1 MKVCF
6 GTDSSTLK
14 SSQKT
19 PVIWDSERV
28 INGHMLIMGK
38 SGTGKTYTL
47 KKILDQ
53 IQEQSQNQNKTNVR
67 VHIMDVHGDIE
78 VPGASTVKFS
88 ESTQYGFNPLMI
100 NPDPDFGGVRKKIQS
115 FIAALNRTQMK
126 LGSKQEAVLR
136 NILIDLYAANGFYE
150 GQPKSWLLNDGV
162 TRKYAKKYPTLSDAA
177 KFANYKLKS
186 MFLGTSSKAVGSLEA
201 LNRKVGQF
209 YVKQKNLHKS
219 FSDLEKK
226 AMEDEIKKTA
236 EEAQE
241 LYNNYLNSIQTGMEL
256 TDLIKYDSKEV
267 MKSVVERLENL
278 NAIGIF
284 KSEAPPFDP
293 RCNIWRYDIR
303 SLSADEK
310 KLFVSFMLEA
320 IFLLCVQRGVQNDI
334 REIIVLDEAHNF
346 FNDEPDNITNVISKE
361 ARKFGTAMICA
372 SQSPLHFSDDFIANV
387 GTKIILGLDQMF
399 WDGSVRKLKI
409 EQAALEWI
417 VPHYKMV
424 IQINNKAELR
434 NRFIWT
440 MLDK

>member
-1 MKVCF
+1 MKVRF
-6 GTDSSTLK
+6 GTDSATLK
-14 SSQKT
+14 SGQNA
-19 PVIWDSERV
+19 PVVWDSSRV

-53 IQEQSQNQNKTNVR
+53 MQEQSQKGVR

-115 FIAALNRTQMK
+115 FLAALNRTQMK

-162 TRKYAKKYPTLSDAA
+162 TRKFPKKYPTLGDAA

-186 MFLGTSSKAVGSLEA
+186 MFLGTNSKAVGALEA
-201 LNRKVGQF
+201 VNRKVSQF

-219 FSDLEKK
+219 FSDLDKK
-226 AMEDEIKKTA
+226 AMEDDIKRTV

-284 KSEAPPFDP
+284 KPEAPPFDP

-303 SLSADEK
+303 ALSVDEK

-320 IFLLCVQRGVQNDI
+320 IFLLCVQRGVQDEI

-372 SQSPLHFSDDFIANV
+372 SQSPTHFSDDFVANV

-399 WDGSVRKLKI
+399 WDGSVRKLKLDL
-409 EQAALEWI
+409 AALEWI
-417 VPHYKMV
+417 VPHYKML
-424 IQINNKAELR
+424 IQINNKAELK

-440 MLDK
+440 MLDR